1 MGRSEG
7 IWTELALDALERC
20 NRCDSL
26 LGGVWASFSFSEDR
40 DEVEAFDD
48 LRKRLRARLGGVV
61 RFSDGVGIGSWSSA
75 KLGGC
80 INSCVLVSVR
90 MNVNSGVGGVF
101 GAGDTSAASCVICS
115 FFLRRSLRGMADCLW
130 GCLMELKGGV
140 IGVNLKVG
148 RWKQRE

>member
-26 LGGVWASFSFSEDR
+26 LGGVWASLSFSEDR
-40 DEVEAFDD
+40 DNVEAFDD

-61 RFSDGVGIGSWSSA
+61 RLSDGVGIGSWSSA

-80 INSCVLVSVR
+80 IISCVSVSVR
-90 MNVNSGVGGVF
+90 MNVNPGVGGVI
-101 GAGDTSAASCVICS
+101 GGRDASAASCVIFS
-115 FFLRRSLRGMADCLW
+115 LFLRRSLIGMADSLW
-130 GCLMELKGGV
+130 GCLMEPRGV
-140 IGVNLKVG
+140 VVSVNLRVG
-148 RWKQRE
+148 RRKQRE